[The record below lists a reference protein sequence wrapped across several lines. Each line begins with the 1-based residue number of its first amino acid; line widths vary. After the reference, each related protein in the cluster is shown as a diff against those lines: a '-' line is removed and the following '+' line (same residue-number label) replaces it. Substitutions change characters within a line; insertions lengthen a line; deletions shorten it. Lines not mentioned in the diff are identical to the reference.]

1 MEDHAACTAV
11 PPARAFPIPW
21 PVRLR
26 ARLWVSPRALRAHDE
41 SPRLWLV
48 LADGPVLALRLAHG
62 RPRDDG
68 VLAPLAEAFAADV
81 RGNRYLIEDLP
92 GVGFVQ
98 VLYAAPVVPP
108 LAADHAGFVIDG
120 EFQHFVATLDGEVLR
135 LLLSLEREPT
145 PAAITRRDGE
155 SPHPWPQPFFASV
168 RNYNRL
174 VTLPPTLR
182 ERRMQA
188 LIRFP
193 ALVAPVL
200 LTAHRNPN
208 TWDGKRHAWREKDEA
223 VEAAIDQG
231 RDLIGSLAA
240 HYGITRGT
248 VRAPVNRAFWN
259 APAHQARRG
268 YLQMLDALP
277 DNQRPT
283 LAEFERWALYFA
295 NYFGLLGENRD
306 GDPLPQP
313 PAVHRGAFRLGWSR
327 TWEAAARRYG
337 NLYPALADCRD
348 FLQAA
353 RERARLILR
362 RNRVPGTARLAAAW
376 LATQGLLGLLAASD
390 RWHRL
395 RPTLPTGQF
404 PPDFR
409 LPAILGHVDHDGH
422 TAEELLDPVAL
433 AREGEAMH
441 HCVGGYWQRC
451 VDGDR
456 IFALRLADGE
466 RATAQYAPR
475 IVEGGVADTRYRLV
489 QLRGPCNRDVS
500 AAMRVFAQ
508 AIETRLNAEG
518 LREKRWA
525 ALEAR
530 GRLEVAQLES
540 RLAQREAMAWLD
552 GKSERQLRVAL
563 AWLNEQPPAPEVL
576 LTTFIAGYQYHAGPR
591 VEEALRVGEPLGLA
605 REPENPHDPLAVR
618 LDWQGHKLGY
628 LPHNENAEIA
638 RLLDAGE
645 ALVASITGIDR
656 AAEPWERVRV
666 GVAMPAGAT
675 AQA

>member
-1 MEDHAACTAV
+1 MENDAIYTAV

-21 PVRLR
+21 PATLR
-26 ARLWVSPRALRAHDE
+26 VRLWVSPRALRANDE
-41 SPRLWLV
+41 FPRLWLALIDGRV
-48 LADGPVLALRLAHG
+48 LAVRLDRG
-62 RPRDDG
+62 RFGDDS
-68 VLAPLAEAFAADV
+68 VLAPLAEAFADDV
-81 RGNRYLIEDLP
+81 HGNRYRIEDLP

-98 VLYAAPVVPP
+98 ALYAAPVVPP
-108 LAADHAGFVIDG
+108 LAADHAGFVFDG
-120 EFQHFVATLDGEVLR
+120 EFQRFVAVLDHEVVR

-155 SPHPWPQPFFASV
+155 SPHPWLQPFFASV

-174 VTLPPTLR
+174 VTLPPTSR
-182 ERRMQA
+182 ARRMQA

-193 ALVAPVL
+193 ALTAPVL
-200 LTAHRNPN
+200 LTAHRHPN
-208 TWDGKRHAWREKDEA
+208 TFDGKRHAWREKDEA
-223 VEAAIDQG
+223 VEMAIDQG

-240 HYGITRGT
+240 HYGISRGM
-248 VRAPVNRAFWN
+248 VRAPLNHAFWN
-259 APAHQARRG
+259 APGHQARRG

-277 DNQRPT
+277 DNQRPN
-283 LAEFERWALYFA
+283 LAEFERWALYLPG
-295 NYFGLLGENRD
+295 YFCLFSENRD

-313 PAVHRGAFRLGWSR
+313 PEVHRGAFRLGWSH
-327 TWEAAARRYG
+327 TWETAARRYG
-337 NLYPALADCRD
+337 NLHPALADCRD

-362 RNRVPGTARLAAAW
+362 RHRVPGQGRLAAAW
-376 LATQGLLGLLAASD
+376 LASHGFLGLLGASA

-395 RPTLPTGQF
+395 RPTLPTGQV

-409 LPAILGHVDHDGH
+409 LPAILGHVEHDGH
-422 TAEELLDPVAL
+422 SAEELRDPVAL

-500 AAMRVFAQ
+500 AAMRGFAQ
-508 AIETRLNAEG
+508 WVEIRLNAEG
-518 LREKRWA
+518 LREERWA

-530 GRLEVAQLES
+530 GRLEVAQLDW

-552 GKSERQLRVAL
+552 EKSERQLRVAL
-563 AWLNEQPPAPEVL
+563 AWLDEQPPAPEVL
-576 LTTFIAGYQYHAGPR
+576 LTTFIAGYQYHAGPQ
-591 VEEALRVGEPLGLA
+591 VEEDLRLGEPLTLV
-605 REPENPHDPLAVR
+605 REPGNPHDPLAVR
-618 LDWQGHKLGY
+618 LDWQGRKLGY
-628 LPHNENAEIA
+628 LPRNENAEIA

-645 ALVASITGIDR
+645 ALVASIAGIDR
-656 AAEPWERVRV
+656 EAEPWERVRV
-666 GVAMPAGAT
+666 RVVMPAGAPH
-675 AQA
+675 QA

>member
-1 MEDHAACTAV
+1 MEHHAAYLAV
-11 PPARAFPIPW
+11 PPAPTFAMPW
-21 PVRLR
+21 PTRLR
-26 ARLWVSPRALRAHDE
+26 ARLWVSPRALRANDE
-41 SPRLWLV
+41 FPRLWLALIDGRV
-48 LADGPVLALRLAHG
+48 LAVRLDRRRFG
-62 RPRDDG
+62 DDS
-68 VLAPLAEAFAADV
+68 VLAPLIEAFADDV
-81 RGNRYLIEDLP
+81 RGNRYLIDDLP

-98 VLYAAPVVPP
+98 VLHAAPVAPP
-108 LAADHAGFVIDG
+108 LAANHAGFVFSG
-120 EFQHFVATLDGEVLR
+120 EFQRFVAALDGEVMR
-135 LLLSLEREPT
+135 LLLSLERAPT
-145 PAAITRRDGE
+145 PAAITRRDGQ

-174 VTLPPTLR
+174 ITLPPSLR

-193 ALVAPVL
+193 ALVAPIL
-200 LTAHRNPN
+200 LTAHRHPN
-208 TWDGKRHAWREKDEA
+208 TFDGKRHAWREKDAA

-240 HYGITRGT
+240 HYGISRGM
-248 VRAPVNRAFWN
+248 VRAPLNRSFWY
-259 APAHQARRG
+259 APGHQARRI

-313 PAVHRGAFRLGWSR
+313 PAVHCGAFRLGWSR
-327 TWEAAARRYG
+327 TWEAATRRYG

-362 RNRVPGTARLAAAW
+362 RHRVPGTARLAAAW
-376 LATQGLLGLLAASD
+376 LATQGLLGLLAASN

-395 RPTLPTGQF
+395 RPPVPTAPV
-404 PPDFR
+404 PPGFR

-422 TAEELLDPVAL
+422 SAEELLDPVAL
-433 AREGEAMH
+433 AREGEALH

-451 VDGDR
+451 VNGER

-475 IVEGGVADTRYRLV
+475 IVVDEITDACYRLV
-489 QLRGPCNRDVS
+489 QLRGPCNREVS
-500 AAMRVFAQ
+500 AAMRGFAEE
-508 AIETRLNAEG
+508 IETRLNAEA
-518 LREKRWA
+518 LRGERWA

-530 GRLEVAQLES
+530 GRLEVAQLDW

-552 GKSERQLRVAL
+552 DKSERQLRTAL

-576 LTTFIAGYQYHAGPR
+576 LTTFIAGYQYHAGPSL
-591 VEEALRVGEPLGLA
+591 EEELRVGEPLTLV
-605 REPENPHDPLAVR
+605 REPENPHDPFAVR
-618 LDWQGHKLGY
+618 LDWQGRNLGY
-628 LPHNENAEIA
+628 LPRNENAEIA

-645 ALVASITGIDR
+645 ALVASIAGIDR
-656 AAEPWERVRV
+656 EAEPWERVRV
-666 GVAMPAGAT
+666 RVEARS
-675 AQA
+675 